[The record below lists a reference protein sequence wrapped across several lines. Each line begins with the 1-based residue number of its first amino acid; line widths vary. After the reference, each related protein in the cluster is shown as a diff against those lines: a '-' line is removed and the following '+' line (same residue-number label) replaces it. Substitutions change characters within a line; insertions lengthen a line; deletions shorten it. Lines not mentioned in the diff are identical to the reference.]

1 MTKSRKATQV
11 KSQAKT
17 RSDKPTLSLIFS
29 AIALAMG
36 IAVVILALT
45 NSINVLSCMVMLGV
59 GLFCL
64 GVVCLM
70 KSDCD

>member
-17 RSDKPTLSLIFS
+17 CSDKPTLSLIFS

-70 KSDCD
+70 KSDCG